1 MKVELE
7 GYTPKK
13 GDAFTIWKGTNSISG
28 TPTLEL
34 PALPEGLNW
43 DTSELV
49 AADGKALK
57 TGVLKVT
64 DTALTAVSGIGTDNP
79 VSCEVYTLGGMFVT
93 SFKAPVGQL
102 RTMVSSLP
110 LQPGTYLLQPQ
121 GRPAFKVVV
130 K

>member
-1 MKVELE
+1 MKVELAD
-7 GYTPKK
+7 YAPKK
-13 GDAFTIWKGTNSISG
+13 GDAITIWKGVTSISG
-28 TPTLEL
+28 TPVLEL
-34 PALPEGLNW
+34 PALPSGLFW

-64 DTALTAVSGIGTDNP
+64 DVAPTAIAGVDAATPVNCSIYTVGGI
-79 VSCEVYTLGGMFVT
+79 FVT
-93 SFKAPVGQL
+93 SFTATAGDV
-102 RTMVSSLP
+102 RNVVSSLP